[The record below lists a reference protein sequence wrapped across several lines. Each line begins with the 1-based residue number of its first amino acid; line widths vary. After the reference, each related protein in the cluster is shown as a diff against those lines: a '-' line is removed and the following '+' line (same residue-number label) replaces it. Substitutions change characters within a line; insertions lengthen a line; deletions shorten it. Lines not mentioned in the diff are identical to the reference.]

1 LAGDAERTTLE
12 AMRATLFAFVVVAG
26 CAGVQRPAAPSYSAS
41 YEVDANSM
49 VPIVMDT
56 TRAQHL
62 RVAVIEQPHADRA
75 NFVALTGDGPDRTA
89 LVIHLATVRDSERFA
104 DCLGTCRSSIFVT
117 PIEYGV
123 NGAPDRVGDGA
134 SDAAKQRARDLLTAL
149 TDQADR
155 VRQRPQ

>member
-1 LAGDAERTTLE
+1 
-12 AMRATLFAFVVVAG
+12 MRATLFAFVVVAG
-26 CAGVQRPAAPSYSAS
+26 CAGMQRPEPPAYSAS

-75 NFVALTGDGPDRTA
+75 NFVALTGADSPNHA
-89 LVIHLATVRDSERFA
+89 AFIIHLATVRDSERFA
-104 DCLGTCRSSIFVT
+104 DCIGTCRSSVFVT

-134 SDAAKQRARDLLTAL
+134 SDAAKQQARELMTAL
-149 TDQADR
+149 TDRAER
-155 VRQRPQ
+155 VRQRSQ